1 MLCLSCDSS
10 TLSIRSTLKCSVCLL
25 FCHCSIAPHQKIS
38 KNVSDPFS
46 PSSGVRQN
54 KCLCYVLW
62 RQSWCM
68 LGGREGADIKPKLI
82 SPPEALNPDRSFSQR
97 KSFSMAEIYNS
108 SVFPYE
114 GSHSYALHLNTYA
127 SRELFTISSLTAQL
141 IWEATLQAG

>member
-1 MLCLSCDSS
+1 
-10 TLSIRSTLKCSVCLL
+10 
-25 FCHCSIAPHQKIS
+25 
-38 KNVSDPFS
+38 
-46 PSSGVRQN
+46 
-54 KCLCYVLW
+54 
-62 RQSWCM
+62 M
-68 LGGREGADIKPKLI
+68 LGGREGEDIKPKLI

-127 SRELFTISSLTAQL
+127 SRELFTVSSLTAQL